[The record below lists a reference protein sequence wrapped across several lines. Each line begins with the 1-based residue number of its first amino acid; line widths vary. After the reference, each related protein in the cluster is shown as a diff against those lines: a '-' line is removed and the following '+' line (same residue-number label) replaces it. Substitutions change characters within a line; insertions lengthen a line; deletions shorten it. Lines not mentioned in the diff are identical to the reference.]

1 MNIYEEIFFNNI
13 RLNIKYYRL
22 KKGYTQNNLAEL
34 CYISYDYMNEIENL
48 KRNKTFSLS
57 VLFKISQVLDINI
70 KELFE

>member
-57 VLFKISQVLDINI
+57 VLFRISQVLDINI